1 MTVIGFTAEGDVIA
15 NDPASPSNEAVRRV
29 YKRREWE
36 NIWLRTKRYNAPARS
51 SSGTGGV
58 CYLYFPA
65 HPTPHQRKG
74 ARRGGRALRPG
85 VSRRV

>member
-15 NDPASPSNEAVRRV
+15 NDPASPGDAAVRRV

-36 NIWLRTKRYNAPARS
+36 NIWLRTKRYNASGKVA
-51 SSGTGGV
+51 SGTGGV

-65 HPTPHQRKG
+65 RPTARQRK
-74 ARRGGRALRPG
+74 ALAAVG
-85 VSRRV
+85 VR